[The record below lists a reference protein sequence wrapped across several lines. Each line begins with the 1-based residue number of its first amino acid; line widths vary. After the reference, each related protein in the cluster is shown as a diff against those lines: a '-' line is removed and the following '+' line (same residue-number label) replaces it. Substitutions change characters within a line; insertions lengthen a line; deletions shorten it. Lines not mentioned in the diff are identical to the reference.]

1 MSLQMSLR
9 RICLCVLVLLVAG
22 CGDNGGRVP
31 VTGLVTFDGK
41 PLEDG
46 NIVFSGE
53 QGAAGVGKIVN
64 GSFTMSETGEE
75 TGVLPGSY
83 SVLISSWFE
92 ELGAVQPNGSFSPG
106 KPRIPLYYRD
116 PKKSGLTVEVKQ
128 GEKNYFTFELSS
140 DVGKEKK

>member
-1 MSLQMSLR
+1 MSQRWTSLF
-9 RICLCVLVLLVAG
+9 VMVLLFAG

-46 NIVFSGE
+46 NIIFGGD

-64 GSFTMSETGEE
+64 GAFTMSETGEE
-75 TGVLPGSY
+75 TGVLPGKY

-92 ELGAVQPNGSFSPG
+92 ELGAVRPDGSFSPG

-116 PKKSGLTVEVKQ
+116 PEKSGLSVEVKQ
-128 GEKNYFTFELSS
+128 GEENYFTFELTSEM
-140 DVGKEKK
+140 GKQQ